1 MRIKAG
7 KEESTPTN
15 GKKKGPGLL
24 KIREAIFGSSDQ
36 IHIDAFEFIPTGLAA
51 LDKMLGG
58 GIIIGG
64 VVEIIGLEASGKST
78 LAAMVAAEA
87 QKKDM
92 PVVYLDTE
100 AATSMARLK
109 MLGVD
114 TDALIY
120 HAPGCLEDVYDVIGQ
135 ILLSKVKEKS
145 WDGPALIIWDSLAQT
160 PSKKEIEMEEGDE
173 YTKEMAVRARVNS
186 MGLRKLTIPIQKAQV
201 TLLIVNQLRENV
213 GQTFGEKYSSPGGHA
228 PKYAAI
234 QRIRLAATNTVK
246 IDEAAG
252 ITGKKI
258 QAKSIKNKAYTP
270 LLELDLIFNHSTGTF
285 DEPLTMFEILKAQK
299 RLSTGRTNELNLNQD
314 ISDSNEEGIIK
325 FTRKDWGQ
333 VYADNK
339 DKIYQLLK

>member
-1 MRIKAG
+1 MKLKAG
-7 KEESTPTN
+7 KEEIG
-15 GKKKGPGLL
+15 GKKSLGLL
-24 KIREAIFGSSDQ
+24 KLREAIFGSSEQ
-36 IHIDAFEFIPTGLAA
+36 ISIDSFDFISTGLLP
-51 LDKMLGG
+51 LDKILGG

-78 LAAMVAAEA
+78 LAGMIAAQA
-87 QKKDM
+87 QKRGM

-100 AATSMARLK
+100 AATSMARLT

-114 TDALIY
+114 VDELIY
-120 HAPGCLEDVYDVIGQ
+120 HQPGCLEDVYDTVSQ
-135 ILLSKVKEKS
+135 VLTSKLRDKS

-160 PSKKEIEMEEGDE
+160 PAKKECEMEEGDE
-173 YTKEMAVRARVNS
+173 YTKEMAIRARVNS
-186 MGLRKLTIPIQKAQV
+186 MGLRKLTIPLQNTQV

-258 QAKSIKNKAYTP
+258 EAKTIKNKAYTP
-270 LLELDLIFNHSTGTF
+270 LLETNLIFNHGIGAF
-285 DEPLTMFEILKAQK
+285 DESLTTYEMLKEQK
-299 RLSTGRTNELNLNQD
+299 RLTTGRTNELNLNED
-314 ISDSNEEGIIK
+314 ITSADESGIIK
-325 FTRKDWGQ
+325 FNRKEWGQ
-333 VYADNK
+333 VFEEHK
-339 DKIYQLLK
+339 DRIYNLLT